1 MKRFIYLASL
11 TLLLAQATSA
21 SAQVTTFYGDS
32 NAFPRDLTVPL
43 ATEAS
48 FISFLGASG
57 TNNFDSYVP
66 FLPPPGSMSF
76 PGLPT
81 TFSTDAT
88 FVGIDT
94 QQQGSFSV
102 SAPQFLSSSLI
113 LDPNGQPIGANLVT
127 SFFFSD
133 RINAFGA
140 FFVNV
145 GDLSNS
151 NVLSITLQDGV
162 AGTPRNFLINS
173 GTPFQGRSF
182 DATFYYGIHD
192 AVPFDR
198 VFINATSNQEGYIF
212 DNITINAV
220 PEPTTYALIAAIG
233 LAGYATHRYRRIR
246 LKKMAELSLKAAK

>member
-1 MKRFIYLASL
+1 MKRTVFLASL
-11 TLLLAQATSA
+11 ALLLTQATSA

-43 ATEAS
+43 STQTSFLS
-48 FISFLGASG
+48 FIGASG

-66 FLPPPGSMSF
+66 FLPPPGAMGF

-81 TFSTDAT
+81 TVSTDAT
-88 FVGIDT
+88 FIGIDT

-102 SAPQFLSSSLI
+102 TAPQFLSSSLI
-113 LDPNGQPIGANLVT
+113 LDINGQPIGANLTT
-127 SFFFSD
+127 SFVFSD

-151 NVLSITLQDGV
+151 NVLSVTLQDGP

-173 GTPFQGRSF
+173 GTPFQGRNF
-182 DATFYYGIHD
+182 DATFFYGIHD

-198 VFINATSNQEGYIF
+198 VFINATSNQEGF
-212 DNITINAV
+212 VLDNISINAV
-220 PEPTTYALIAAIG
+220 PEPTTYALIAGIG
-233 LAGYATHRYRRIR
+233 LAGYATFRYRRNR
-246 LKKMAELSLKAAK
+246 LKKMGELSLKAAK